1 MAKINHVATGAWRGM
16 ISDLAQNAI
25 DKAASIGRELE
36 ARLNR
41 IENDRTRTQL
51 EKLPMRKAAAEKAK
65 AALESEMALAY
76 RFGVERAEEATKA
89 RQRDLTPSETNLSAM
104 TLAQTLLSNKSPAE
118 IKKLAMIDPRFAQAA
133 NYYPPEAFGLKRE
146 EHAEM
151 MNKAWERH
159 YPEKAQIEQAAI
171 DELKALD
178 TLSRN
183 VGGFCDIEI
192 AQCEQGLQSAGRVED

>member
-1 MAKINHVATGAWRGM
+1 MAKINIPATGAWRGL
-16 ISDLAQNAI
+16 ISDLAQSSI
-25 DKAASIGRELE
+25 DHAATIGRDLE
-36 ARLNR
+36 SRLDR
-41 IENDRTRTQL
+41 IERDRTRTQL

-89 RQRDLTPSETNLSAM
+89 RQRDLMPSETNLSAM
-104 TLAQTLLSNKSPAE
+104 TLAQTLLRSKSPAE

-151 MNKAWERH
+151 MNKAWEQH
-159 YPEKAQIEQAAI
+159 FPEKAQIEQAAI

-178 TLSRN
+178 TLTRN
-183 VGGFCDIEI
+183 VGGYCDIEI